1 MLSPDLTFNTIIDI
15 FQLYPSLTVQELHS
29 HLITKVKISL
39 PNLYKIV
46 ADLIDKQILLKHH
59 KQLSLHTIRVAHI
72 KSLHDTIILGKKS
85 TSPLINI
92 VP

>member
-1 MLSPDLTFNTIIDI
+1 MLSPDLTFNTIIDVV
-15 FQLYPSLTVQELHS
+15 QLYSALTIQELHG
-29 HLITKVKISL
+29 HLVDKVKISL

-46 ADLIDKQILLKHH
+46 ADLIEKQILLKHH
-59 KQLSLHTIRVAHI
+59 KQLSLHPIRVAHI

-85 TSPLINI
+85 SSPLITI